1 MRTPHCILG
10 ALLLAAGATGLSA
23 QEPVQVRG
31 TVVDEQT
38 GEPVPAVDIVVRA
51 ANDRFIR
58 SVVTDDEGR
67 FRITVHYH
75 PGIWLA
81 ASRIGYADNRT
92 PVLWFDDHTYYEVE
106 IRLDP
111 SAVLLAPLEVVS
123 KSRERRSPILSG
135 FDRRVRNGHGYYITR
150 REIEE
155 RNATYVS
162 DLLALVPG
170 VRLQSSGGAGTRRV
184 VRMARSAGRACPV
197 QLFVDGMQVT
207 RRQSAGIGGEFY
219 GVYVDDFV
227 TPNSV
232 EGIEIYRGLSTVPP
246 EFLTPD
252 ADCGVIAIWTRR
264 GG

>member
-1 MRTPHCILG
+1 MRSPIYIIPV
-10 ALLLAAGATGLSA
+10 LLLAAGATALSG
-23 QEPVQVRG
+23 QEPVRVKG

-38 GEPVPAVDIVVRA
+38 GEPVPHVDIVVRA

-58 SVVTDDEGR
+58 DLVTDEKGE
-67 FRITVHYH
+67 FQITVHYH
-75 PGIWLA
+75 AGIWLA

-123 KSRERRSPILSG
+123 RSQERRSPILSG
-135 FDRRVRNGHGYYITR
+135 FDRRVRNGNGYYITR
-150 REIEE
+150 RDIEQ
-155 RNATYVS
+155 RNAAYVS
-162 DLLALVPG
+162 DLLAMVPG
-170 VRLQSSGGAGTRRV
+170 VRLQSSGTGNHRIVQMSRAARR
-184 VRMARSAGRACPV
+184 GCPV
-197 QLFVDGMQVT
+197 QLYVDGMQVT
-207 RRQSAGIGGEFY
+207 RRQTMGIGGDFY

-227 TPNSV
+227 TPGSV
-232 EGIEIYRGLSTVPP
+232 EGIEIYRGISTVPP
-246 EFLTPD
+246 EFLSPD

>member
-1 MRTPHCILG
+1 MRSSPYIIA
-10 ALLLAAGATGLSA
+10 ALLMALGVTALSA
-23 QEPVQVRG
+23 QEPVRVKG

-38 GEPVPAVDIVVRA
+38 GEPVPHVDIAVRA

-58 SVVTDDEGR
+58 DIVTDAEGQFEFSVR
-67 FRITVHYH
+67 FH

-92 PVLWFDDHTYYEVE
+92 PILWFDDHTYYEVE

-111 SAVLLAPLEVVS
+111 SAVLLAPLEVVT
-123 KSRERRSPILSG
+123 RREERRSPVLSG

-150 REIEE
+150 REIEK
-155 RNATYVS
+155 RNAAYVS
-162 DLLALVPG
+162 DLLAMVPG
-170 VRLQSSGGAGTRRV
+170 VRLQSSGAGSHRLIQMSR
-184 VRMARSAGRACPV
+184 AASRACPV
-197 QLFVDGMQVT
+197 QLYVDGMQVT
-207 RRQSAGIGGEFY
+207 RRQTMGIGGRFS
-219 GVYVDDFV
+219 GIYVDDFV

-232 EGIEIYRGLSTVPP
+232 EGIEIYRGISTVPP
-246 EFLTPD
+246 EFLSPD